1 METLNQTFTENYL
14 RDYESIINTIQ
25 LYIDGSREGKSELMR
40 PGFHQEATIAGYFGG
55 GLIFEPIQ
63 KLYDL
68 IDNNGQAPKIEPQ
81 VTSIEI
87 LGTIAVVRLEVKHWS
102 GNVLGADSHMSDLF
116 NLVKGE
122 EGWKITQKMFHLNDK

>member
-1 METLNQTFTENYL
+1 METLNQISTENYL
-14 RDYESIINTIQ
+14 ENYESIINTIQ

-40 PGFHQEATIAGYFGG
+40 PGFHPDATIIGYFGG
-55 GLIFEPIQ
+55 GLIFKPIE

-68 IDNNGQAPKIEPQ
+68 INNNGPAPKIEPQ
-81 VTSIEI
+81 IISIEI
-87 LGTIAVVRLEVKHWS
+87 LGTIAVARLDVKHWS
-102 GNVLGADSHMSDLF
+102 GNVLGVDSNMSDVF